1 MRMQRRSSPQTER
14 KTGNDWG
21 VPDWRDAS
29 AYPKPDEISNQ
40 LWRWEFI
47 RRMPDYRAA
56 WDKASGVQ
64 YEIECRRATDSKREL
79 TRIKKPD
86 DLYFTVSSAAY
97 SFPEEFN
104 DLLKYGIHPIYNP
117 RLRVPRPFK
126 DGPSI
131 IQYADERGGYFCSTP
146 KPTDRQEPV
155 SILAGWTA
163 IHFDLTVPLNPQVA
177 RARTRLEQLQIAF
190 AEENDFVDKLRINT
204 SRRARRTLWPFYLR
218 VLDARN
224 EGMTF
229 EQIGLTLGRYED
241 RDQAKKDAHKW
252 HEAGSRIATA
262 TIWD

>member
-1 MRMQRRSSPQTER
+1 LLDAEADGQARTCLNSS
-14 KTGNDWG
+14 W
-21 VPDWRDAS
+21 
-29 AYPKPDEISNQ
+29 
-40 LWRWEFI
+40 
-47 RRMPDYRAA
+47 M
-56 WDKASGVQ
+56 
-64 YEIECRRATDSKREL
+64 DSDSL
-79 TRIKKPD
+79 
-86 DLYFTVSSAAY
+86 
-97 SFPEEFN
+97 
-104 DLLKYGIHPIYNP
+104 
-117 RLRVPRPFK
+117 RLN
-126 DGPSI
+126 S
-131 IQYADERGGYFCSTP
+131 
-146 KPTDRQEPV
+146 PV
-155 SILAGWTA
+155 KS
-163 IHFDLTVPLNPQVA
+163 QVA